1 MNKTYTVPTPT
12 LKNKKPSHRGWAKCL
27 NSLAPR
33 PGLEPGTCGLTES
46 QARGNLFNINV
57 LQQKNQFV

>member
-1 MNKTYTVPTPT
+1 LITKAFYVA
-12 LKNKKPSHRGWAKCL
+12 LLAKL
-27 NSLAPR
+27 PNSA
-33 PGLEPGTCGLTES
+33 ELTES

>member
-1 MNKTYTVPTPT
+1 MWWRKV
-12 LKNKKPSHRGWAKCL
+12 KKPANFR
-27 NSLAPR
+27 PR
-33 PGLEPGTCGLTES
+33 AFEFWLPDPDSNQGPAELTES